1 MDSHFPYRSAVLGP
15 AHHFAGVQEGGPG
28 PAAHAGPGF
37 SVQALGVDYGSR
49 SVLSQLHLAPVA
61 PGQVVGVLGPNGVG
75 KSTLMRALAR
85 LLPAHGQA
93 RLGTVDL
100 LDCPRPQHL
109 QRVAYLPQVLPQLSS
124 LRVLETLNGALRAT
138 CPGLPAAEREARLQ
152 AVLARLQLHA
162 LAMQRMDRL
171 SGGQRQ
177 MVGLAQV
184 LVRQTPLLLLD
195 EPTSALDLRWQ
206 VLALETVRQ
215 VAREHAAIACI
226 ALHDL
231 NLAARFCDRL
241 VLLGRQG
248 VLAEGTPGEV
258 LRPAL
263 LRQAYG
269 VEARVEFTTRQDC
282 VVVVERACAV
292 EDGAAARR

>member
-1 MDSHFPYRSAVLGP
+1 
-15 AHHFAGVQEGGPG
+15 
-28 PAAHAGPGF
+28 
-37 SVQALGVDYGSR
+37 
-49 SVLSQLHLAPVA
+49 
-61 PGQVVGVLGPNGVG
+61 
-75 KSTLMRALAR
+75 
-85 LLPAHGQA
+85 
-93 RLGTVDL
+93 
-100 LDCPRPQHL
+100 
-109 QRVAYLPQVLPQLSS
+109 
-124 LRVLETLNGALRAT
+124 
-138 CPGLPAAEREARLQ
+138 
-152 AVLARLQLHA
+152 VLARLQLHA
-162 LAMQRMDRL
+162 LAMQRLDRL

-215 VAREHAAIACI
+215 VARERAAIACI

-248 VLAEGTPGEV
+248 VLAEGAPGEV
-258 LRPAL
+258 LRPEL
-263 LRQAYG
+263 LRRAYG
-269 VEARVEFTTRQDC
+269 VEARVEFTSRQDC

-292 EDGAAARR
+292 GDGAAVRR